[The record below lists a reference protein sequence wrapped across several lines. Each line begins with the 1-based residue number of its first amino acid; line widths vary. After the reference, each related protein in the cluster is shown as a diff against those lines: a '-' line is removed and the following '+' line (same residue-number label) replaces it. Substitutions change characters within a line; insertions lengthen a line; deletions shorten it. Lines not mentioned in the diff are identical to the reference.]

1 MGLTIS
7 CARCHDHKFDPILTT
22 DYYGLAGIFAS
33 TKSFRNY
40 GRPGAVS
47 YIYYAPLDRDA
58 FDRREAHR
66 REMYAK
72 QIEMERVIAE
82 EDARENQR
90 LRPRLA
96 EYMVSAWRVE
106 HEGAS
111 PADLARDGRLDARV
125 LERWVQY
132 LKPTTPARAHLRAWH
147 EADRSTVARVANDY
161 QVAYLK
167 VAARWDQRLAEWR
180 KNFQEEVRQDR
191 DLPVRP
197 SVDKVERQFAV
208 PLKQTEPFFAET
220 SFDGGPFALEE
231 SPGVAALRAEFK
243 LLEQSLPPEPPMASA
258 VMDEEQPVQQRVF
271 VRGDPNNPGDSVEKG
286 FPRAL
291 RGDVYPTIAHG
302 SGRIE
307 LARWLTN
314 PAHPLTARVM
324 VNRVWQWHFDEALV
338 RSPSNWGAVG
348 ERPTHPEL
356 LDFLASRFV
365 ESGWSIK
372 AMHRLILL
380 SSTYQMSSHADRD
393 AKEKDPA
400 NRLFSRFNRRR
411 LTVEEI
417 RDSFLAV
424 DGSLDRTVGGPLPGG
439 DSLEES
445 RRRTVYLPVRRGG
458 MPVMLSM
465 FDFGDATASS
475 EARSRTNVAPQAL
488 FMMNS
493 EFAANRS
500 LGVAKLLLED
510 TALSDQER
518 VARAYTLIL
527 ARPPDAREVA
537 RALEYVGGL
546 EAKLGSQGTRLAA
559 WQSFCRL
566 LLSTNEFVYVD

>member
-1 MGLTIS
+1 
-7 CARCHDHKFDPILTT
+7 
-22 DYYGLAGIFAS
+22 
-33 TKSFRNY
+33 
-40 GRPGAVS
+40 
-47 YIYYAPLDRDA
+47 
-58 FDRREAHR
+58 
-66 REMYAK
+66 
-72 QIEMERVIAE
+72 
-82 EDARENQR
+82 
-90 LRPRLA
+90 
-96 EYMVSAWRVE
+96 
-106 HEGAS
+106 
-111 PADLARDGRLDARV
+111 
-125 LERWVQY
+125 
-132 LKPTTPARAHLRAWH
+132 
-147 EADRSTVARVANDY
+147 
-161 QVAYLK
+161 
-167 VAARWDQRLAEWR
+167 
-180 KNFQEEVRQDR
+180 
-191 DLPVRP
+191 
-197 SVDKVERQFAV
+197 
-208 PLKQTEPFFAET
+208 
-220 SFDGGPFALEE
+220 
-231 SPGVAALRAEFK
+231 
-243 LLEQSLPPEPPMASA
+243 MASA

-291 RGDVYPTIAHG
+291 RGDVYPTITQG
-302 SGRIE
+302 SGRLE
-307 LARWLTN
+307 LAQWIASRDN
-314 PAHPLTARVM
+314 PLTARII
-324 VNRVWQWHFDEALV
+324 VNRVWQHHFGDGIV
-338 RSPSNWGAVG
+338 RTRTTS
-348 ERPTHPEL
+348 ERSANGPPTRVARLSGDPLH
-356 LDFLASRFV
+356 RI
-365 ESGWSIK
+365 GWSIK
-372 AMHRLILL
+372 KLHRLILQ
-380 SSTYQMSSHADRD
+380 SATYQMSSHADRD

-424 DGSLDRTVGGPLPGG
+424 DGSLDRTVGGPLPA

-546 EAKLGSQGTRLAA
+546 EEKLGAPGTRLAA

-566 LLSTNEFVYVD
+566 LLSTNEFVYVV